1 MTQPNSKPKR
11 RKTSLKW
18 KWAFFTSIGVLAIV
32 VIFSLLIFNRFTNV
46 LLQQERSHVDNT
58 LSTVS
63 SRLTNYSSPL
73 TKKDVAYYLKPR
85 ISNDSDRIT
94 QANGNDLYSNSL
106 IVNFSRDNILVNVY
120 SVNGKELF
128 ESRQGD
134 VKFYNTSK
142 RKIIT
147 RKQNGRQVLVGSE
160 PLLSKK
166 NGSLI
171 GYAQVTDKLDSY
183 RSTTRKLLAIL
194 AILVLISVLLTMIFA
209 YILAQELLR
218 PINQIQKTINEV
230 KSDPDS
236 DARIPAFRSNDELT
250 DLAELLNGMLDQTQ
264 RYIDQQEQFVEDVSH
279 ELRTPVA
286 VIQGHMEMLLR
297 WGKDDPEVLEE
308 SLKASLQ
315 ETNRMKSLVS
325 EMLDLSRAEQIEI
338 NYGEEIT
345 NVNQVFEQV
354 YNDFTMIH
362 PDFTFTFDDD
372 TDKNV
377 YVKIYR
383 NHLEQVLVILL
394 DNAIKYSTNRKEV
407 HMSLST
413 TMSMVNIAIQD
424 FGEGISEED
433 KQKVFN
439 RFYRVDKARSRDK
452 GGNGLGLSIAH
463 RLVEAYHGNI
473 SIESSLGYGSI
484 FQINLPI
491 MQDMP
496 DEEAEDEDQPDSG
509 DQSSDHGLPEGILD
523 TSTQADKSHEKD
535 ADLKDSADDSQSDH
549 KNEAGPKV

>member
-1 MTQPNSKPKR
+1 MNQPNTKPKR

-32 VIFSLLIFNRFTNV
+32 VIFSCLIFNRFTNV
-46 LLQQERSHVDNT
+46 LFQQERSHIDNT

-63 SRLTNYSSPL
+63 SRLTNYASPL
-73 TKKDVAYYLKPR
+73 TKSDVGHYLKPK
-85 ISNDSDRIT
+85 ITDSNDQVT
-94 QANGNDLYSNSL
+94 QADGNDLYSNSL

-128 ESRQGD
+128 ESRKSTA
-134 VKFYNTSK
+134 KFYSASK
-142 RKIIT
+142 RKIFTT
-147 RKQNGRQVLVGSE
+147 RHNGHQILVGSE

-171 GYAQVTDKLDSY
+171 GYAQVTDQLDNY
-183 RSTTRKLLAIL
+183 RATANKLLVIL
-194 AILVLISVLLTMIFA
+194 IILVLISVLLTMISA

-218 PINQIQKTINEV
+218 PINDIQKTINEV

-236 DARIPAFRSNDELT
+236 DARVPAFRSNDELT
-250 DLAELLNGMLDQTQ
+250 DLAQLLNGMLDQTQ
-264 RYIDQQEQFVEDVSH
+264 RYIDQQQQFVEDVSH

-286 VIQGHMEMLLR
+286 VIQGHIDMLLR

-345 NVNQVFEQV
+345 DVNQVFEQV
-354 YNDFTMIH
+354 YNDFKMIH

-372 TDKNV
+372 TDHDV

-394 DNAIKYSTNRKEV
+394 DNAIKYSTKRKEV
-407 HMSLST
+407 HLSLST
-413 TMSMVNIAIQD
+413 SMAMVNIAVQD

-463 RLVEAYHGNI
+463 RLIEAYHGNI
-473 SIESSLGYGSI
+473 SIESSLGSGSI

-491 MQDMP
+491 LQHLP
-496 DEEAEDEDQPDSG
+496 SEEEMEKKTSSTSKE
-509 DQSSDHGLPEGILD
+509 QSKDLGLPEGILD
-523 TSTQADKSHEKD
+523 TSKHDDRPLNDDEHHEK
-535 ADLKDSADDSQSDH
+535 
-549 KNEAGPKV
+549 

>member
-1 MTQPNSKPKR
+1 MSQPKTKQKK

-32 VIFSLLIFNRFTNV
+32 VIFSVLIFNRFTNV
-46 LLQQERSHVDNT
+46 LLEQERAHIDNT

-63 SRLTNYSSPL
+63 SRLSNYSSPL
-73 TKKDVAYYLKPR
+73 SKSDVAYYLKPKITR
-85 ISNDSDRIT
+85 SNDQIT
-94 QANGNDLYSNSL
+94 QADGNNLYSNSL

-120 SVNGKELF
+120 SVNGKKLF
-128 ESRQGD
+128 ESRKGT
-134 VKFYNTSK
+134 VKYYNSNHRKIFTSK
-142 RKIIT
+142 QK
-147 RKQNGRQVLVGSE
+147 GRQVMVGAE
-160 PLLSKK
+160 PLIFKK

-171 GYAQVTDKLDSY
+171 GYAQVTDKLDNY
-183 RSTTRKLLAIL
+183 RSTANKLLVIL
-194 AILVLISVLLTMIFA
+194 IILVLISVLLTMIFA

-218 PINQIQKTINEV
+218 PINAIQKTINDV

-236 DARIPAFRSNDELT
+236 DARVPAFKSNDELT
-250 DLAELLNGMLDQTQ
+250 DLAELLNGMLDQTK
-264 RYIDQQEQFVEDVSH
+264 RYIDQQQQFVEDVSH

-286 VIQGHMEMLLR
+286 VIQGHIDMLLR

-345 NVNQVFEQV
+345 DVNQVFEQV
-354 YNDFTMIH
+354 YNDFKMIH

-372 TDKNV
+372 TNHDV
-377 YVKIYR
+377 YVQIYR

-394 DNAIKYSTNRKEV
+394 DNAIKYSTKRKEV
-407 HMSLST
+407 HLSLST
-413 TMSMVNIAIQD
+413 SMAMVNIAIQD

-463 RLVEAYHGNI
+463 RLIEAYHGNI

-491 MQDMP
+491 MQHMP
-496 DEEAEDEDQPDSG
+496 EEETDESEASKTNE
-509 DQSSDHGLPEGILD
+509 SSDLPEGILD
-523 TSTQADKSHEKD
+523 TSKDKPEEHK
-535 ADLKDSADDSQSDH
+535 DDSHDENH
-549 KNEAGPKV
+549 KA